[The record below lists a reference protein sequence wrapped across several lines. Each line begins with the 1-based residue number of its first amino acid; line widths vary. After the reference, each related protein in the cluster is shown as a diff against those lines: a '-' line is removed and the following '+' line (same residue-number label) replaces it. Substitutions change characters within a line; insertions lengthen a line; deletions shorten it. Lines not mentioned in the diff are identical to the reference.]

1 MEEDAVIQ
9 VFRKYLESIG
19 KRVHAKP
26 KTAAGPDFVVE
37 GFAYECKGTDVE
49 EKRLFNQ
56 LLQYASQYL
65 GVGLALP
72 YDALT
77 FEFVWKLEALEQLI
91 KQLWRKDLELYLVA
105 DADDRVYAIRKIGNT
120 ALLDVKIHQTLNLLA
135 SKFSSIGSTEEKEK
149 KALELLQ
156 NIESEFLKELK
167 ELIIGE
173 ATTRKSAW
181 EGGKFYLIEE

>member
-1 MEEDAVIQ
+1 MEEDVVIQ

-19 KRVHAKP
+19 KIVRAKP
-26 KTAAGPDFVVE
+26 KTTAGPDFVVE
-37 GFAYECKGTDVE
+37 GHAYECKGTNFD

-65 GVGLALP
+65 GVGLVLP
-72 YDALT
+72 YDVLT
-77 FEFVWKLEALEQLI
+77 FEFVWKLEALEQLM
-91 KQLWRKDLELYLVA
+91 KQLWGRDLELYLVA
-105 DADDRVYAIRKIGNT
+105 DVNDRIYAIRKIGNT
-120 ALLDVKIHQTLNLLA
+120 ALLDMKIHQILSRLA
-135 SKFSSIGSTEEKEK
+135 QKFSSIGSTEEKEK

-173 ATTRKSAW
+173 ATTHRSAW
-181 EGGKFYLIEE
+181 DGGIFYLNNK